1 MIEFNILG
9 TLLKEIL
16 KALPRIVKLSN
27 FFISFTMEIWQKNVD
42 GKFVVLFSYE
52 LRFINVVVLADS
64 GFFQKRGGRIWSK
77 SLKMRLQ
84 GFQGEKSNHQ
94 QRGGQLYLEVLVF
107 AEFFSL

>member
-1 MIEFNILG
+1 MNFACLINDHTLSLTWKLTNDRVILG

-77 SLKMRLQ
+77 SLKMRPQ
-84 GFQGEKSNHQ
+84 GFQGEK
-94 QRGGQLYLEVLVF
+94 
-107 AEFFSL
+107 